1 MASDGTISETLSSD
15 TRTVQL
21 RLMKEKN
28 ADRGE
33 RLLLIGLVVI
43 LLVVLAT
50 LFVIKFLRDPP
61 QFLPQRLPMP
71 IDFT

>member
-33 RLLLIGLVVI
+33 RLLLIGLVAI
-43 LLVVLAT
+43 LLVALAAF
-50 LFVIKFLRDPP
+50 FVNKFLR
-61 QFLPQRLPMP
+61 L
-71 IDFT
+71 

>member
-43 LLVVLAT
+43 LLVALAAF
-50 LFVIKFLRDPP
+50 FVNKFLR
-61 QFLPQRLPMP
+61 L
-71 IDFT
+71 

>member
-33 RLLLIGLVVI
+33 RLLLIVLVVM
-43 LLVVLAT
+43 LLVVLAV
-50 LFVIKFLRDPP
+50 LFVIKFLRV
-61 QFLPQRLPMP
+61 
-71 IDFT
+71 

>member
-1 MASDGTISETLSSD
+1 MGVTLASDGTIYGTLSSH
-15 TRTVQL
+15 TRKVQL

-43 LLVVLAT
+43 LLVALAAF
-50 LFVIKFLRDPP
+50 FVNKFLR
-61 QFLPQRLPMP
+61 L
-71 IDFT
+71 